1 MSMIAAGLAL
11 TTLCASGGAMGQAVS
26 PVIIAHRG
34 ASGWLPE
41 HSLAAYAAA
50 YALGADYIEP
60 DVVMTRDGVL
70 ICSHDLTLEKTTNI
84 AKVYP
89 QRGDA
94 EGRFWAHDFDWS
106 ELEEVERRV
115 REGEVLPG
123 HRLVS
128 LDQMLVMVEHL
139 NEVSGRNV
147 GVVPEP
153 KAPKQHREWSLP
165 IEPALVGT
173 LAAHGYTLS
182 SDEAIIQC
190 FELDA
195 IRIMREDLGC
205 QLRMVYLVGEPIDR
219 ATLSGLVGK
228 VEGIGLG
235 RKVVEGDKAAD
246 YNIIEAA
253 HGLGLWVFAWT
264 FGLDADEVSRSMNTW
279 KVDGVFTDFVDVA
292 IMVRD
297 RGERRGE

>member
-1 MSMIAAGLAL
+1 MSIIAAGLAL
-11 TTLCASGGAMGQAVS
+11 TMLTASGGPSGVQGQPLV
-26 PVIIAHRG
+26 IAHRG

-60 DVVMTRDGVL
+60 DVVMTRDSVL

-84 AKVYP
+84 AEVYP

-94 EGRFWAHDFDWS
+94 EGKFWAHEFDWA
-106 ELEEVERRV
+106 ELQALERRV

-128 LDQMLVMVEHL
+128 LDQMLALVEHL
-139 NEVSGRNV
+139 NKVSGRHV
-147 GVVPEP
+147 GVIPEP
-153 KAPKQHREWSLP
+153 KAPKQHREWALP
-165 IEPALVGT
+165 IEPALVRT
-173 LAAHGYTLS
+173 LAEHGYTLP
-182 SDEAIIQC
+182 SDAAIIQC

-195 IRIMREDLGC
+195 IRIMREDLRC

-219 ATLSGLVGK
+219 ETLSGLVGQ

-246 YNIIEAA
+246 YNIVEAA

-264 FGLDADEVSRSMNTW
+264 FGVDADEVSRFMNTW

-292 IMVRD
+292 IMSRD
-297 RGERRGE
+297 AGERVND